1 MDRKYIKISMVAA
14 AILGFG
20 GLVIYQ
26 FTGGNDFS
34 SDIDGLQTQF
44 NRDKGKVRLIVLL
57 SPT

>member
-1 MDRKYIKISMVAA
+1 MVAA